1 MSLAWQFADAGGRTT
16 LLECPLSDLATGCFW
31 PGGDIRVAGELPF
44 APPQRPSIHPLRSHV
59 GDEIIQQD
67 LVNFQRGSVTPFVVR
82 LEAVYRDQTWS
93 AFQ

>member
-1 MSLAWQFADAGGRTT
+1 MSVVLIVR
-16 LLECPLSDLATGCFW
+16 FW
-31 PGGDIRVAGELPF
+31 HDCSRSRRWSFGPGGDIRVAGELPF
-44 APPQRPSIHPLRSHV
+44 ANPSEAVHPPLRSHV

-93 AFQ
+93 AFQCGQ